1 LIIDC
6 TNIEDIPN
14 QFLDDFY
21 QNFPNDWTT
30 EQFITLFNRDT
41 CGDRLNQQLENWLIS
56 QIDQPVIPEVIEQKE
71 TSEATLDIFNLRDEI
86 IGDYRSYI
94 TSFLKIQDP
103 KVKAFVHEQLD
114 QGQLWKDPLVQINPA
129 YQESLTINEL
139 IAQNILHSDCQKYF
153 PGYNFYYHQEQA
165 FRAYHQNLPYVLTT
179 GTGSGKSLS
188 YVVPII
194 DDLHRHPSVKG
205 VRAILVYPM
214 NALINSQE
222 GEFKKF
228 FEKAG
233 HTHIR
238 VEKYTGQES
247 LSKKVEIQNNPPQI
261 LLTNYVMLELMLSR
275 KEENAFVE
283 SPSLKFLVL
292 DELHT
297 YRGRQGADVAMVIRK
312 LRQRC
317 GHNLLYIGTSATMAT
332 EGSRSDR
339 RQTVAEVAS
348 KLFG

>member
-1 LIIDC
+1 MQFPIPLTNLLEANAEAIAPIIQPLIQGTLIIDC

-14 QFLDDFY
+14 DFLDKFY
-21 QNFPNDWTT
+21 QNFPDDWTT
-30 EQFITLFNRDT
+30 EQFLTLFNRDT
-41 CGDRLNQQLENWLIS
+41 CGDLVTQKLDDWLIS
-56 QIDQPVIPEVIEQKE
+56 QIAQPIIAEIIEQKE

-103 KVKAFVHEQLD
+103 KVKEFVHEQLD

-129 YQESLTINEL
+129 YQESLTIKEL
-139 IAQNILHSDCQKYF
+139 VTLDILHPDCRKYF
-153 PGYNFYYHQEQA
+153 PGYHFYYHQEQA

-194 DDLHRHPSVKG
+194 DDLHRHPTVKG

-247 LSKKVEIQNNPPQI
+247 SSKKNEIQNNPPQI
-261 LLTNYVMLELMLSR
+261 LLTN
-275 KEENAFVE
+275 
-283 SPSLKFLVL
+283 
-292 DELHT
+292 
-297 YRGRQGADVAMVIRK
+297 
-312 LRQRC
+312 
-317 GHNLLYIGTSATMAT
+317 
-332 EGSRSDR
+332 
-339 RQTVAEVAS
+339 
-348 KLFG
+348 